1 MTAGVFYASETPS
14 AAVAEIAFHR
24 LLFFAESPDIPW
36 PANPA
41 EYTAFCA
48 KYATR
53 KAIDLTR
60 GKYDRH
66 KARWMHVADYRHC
79 QALADTARAVKVEI
93 IRYRSVRH
101 PGHGINVA
109 LLTCRAFASAKPIK
123 QQTWHIRLSDAG
135 VQAICEAPR
144 SGITFDCQAF
154 ADDPRIAELRWARG

>member
-1 MTAGVFYASETPS
+1 MTVGVFYASETPS

-60 GKYDRH
+60 RKYDRH
-66 KARWMHVADYRHC
+66 KARWMHVADYRQC
-79 QALADTARAVKVEI
+79 QALADTAREAKIEI
-93 IRYRSVRH
+93 IRYRSVRDPAH
-101 PGHGINVA
+101 RMNIA
-109 LLTCRAFASAKPIK
+109 LLTCRVFASAKPIK
-123 QQTWHIRLSDAG
+123 QQTWHIRLSVAG

-144 SGITFDCQAF
+144 SGITFDRQAF
-154 ADDPRIAELRWARG
+154 ADDPRIAKLRWARG